1 RARPGAQG
9 QPAEARD
16 PPPRPRG
23 AAGARGAAGRPGT
36 GGGRAVAGHGP
47 RDRAHDPGR
56 ARRGRLPEH
65 PAVERS
71 LGLMCGAGA
80 LAARA
85 GALTDV
91 RILDVIVQTLADLR
105 ITLLDQREFL
115 GDDLAAAGCWSA
127 RTPTEEERRDVER
140 GLGLARQAAEAR
152 IGQTVVLRRGAIAAV
167 EALEGT
173 TEAIRRGTALAGP
186 GAVIVKAVAPDHDY
200 RFDTPVVGSESLRAA
215 AAGRASVVAVE
226 AGRVLVVEREAS
238 VRHADLAGIAF
249 VGVEDAG

>member
-1 RARPGAQG
+1 
-9 QPAEARD
+9 
-16 PPPRPRG
+16 
-23 AAGARGAAGRPGT
+23 
-36 GGGRAVAGHGP
+36 
-47 RDRAHDPGR
+47 
-56 ARRGRLPEH
+56 
-65 PAVERS
+65 
-71 LGLMCGAGA
+71 
-80 LAARA
+80 
-85 GALTDV
+85 
-91 RILDVIVQTLADLR
+91 

-226 AGRVLVVEREAS
+226 AGRVLVVEGRRACGTPISPGSRSSVSRMAADGPSIMLAAGEAS
-238 VRHADLAGIAF
+238 GDLHGAALCQALRAEAPGCRLLGMGGDRMPAAGIDLLVDVTAAAP
-249 VGVEDAG
+249 AGGTGARQRSPLLCRGERRR